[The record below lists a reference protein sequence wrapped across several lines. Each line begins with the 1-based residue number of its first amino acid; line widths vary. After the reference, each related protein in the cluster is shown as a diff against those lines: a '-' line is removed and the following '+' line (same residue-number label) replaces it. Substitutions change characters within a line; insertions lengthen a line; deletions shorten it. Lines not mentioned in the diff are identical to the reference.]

1 MCRGVAGVHRQPRLL
16 LVRERQPRDGMKGE
30 PAPLG
35 IPGSIPSF
43 LALKRKGLPVIVNF
57 RLTLI

>member
-1 MCRGVAGVHRQPRLL
+1 L
-16 LVRERQPRDGMKGE
+16 LVRERQPRGGMPGE
-30 PAPLG
+30 LAPLD
-35 IPGSIPSF
+35 IPGSLPGF